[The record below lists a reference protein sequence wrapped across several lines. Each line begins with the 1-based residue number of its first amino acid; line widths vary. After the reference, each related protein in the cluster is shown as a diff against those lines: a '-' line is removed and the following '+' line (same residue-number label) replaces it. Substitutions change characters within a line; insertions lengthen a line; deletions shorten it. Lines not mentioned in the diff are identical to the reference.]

1 MTVVLN
7 RRTIAQSIKVGD
19 RFGRWTVVEIPYLT
33 PRGTQSISVAKV
45 RCDCGS
51 IRIRSCREMRVGNTK
66 SCGCFNRDQKT
77 VHGLSEHPLYGLWR
91 KMLHRCTNPGD
102 KKFRYYGGRGIT
114 VYEPWKTDL
123 LAFAAHM
130 GERPSRSHS
139 IDRIDNAL
147 GYCPGNVK
155 WSTQKQQT
163 ANTRRNVWVDT
174 PKGRM
179 IVADAADAFGIPR
192 PTLYTRIESGWPA
205 EHLLD
210 PPGSSGNR
218 PPRHTA

>member
-1 MTVVLN
+1 M
-7 RRTIAQSIKVGD
+7 ID
-19 RFGRWTVVEIPYLT
+19 
-33 PRGTQSISVAKV
+33 
-45 RCDCGS
+45 
-51 IRIRSCREMRVGNTK
+51 
-66 SCGCFNRDQKT
+66 
-77 VHGLSEHPLYGLWR
+77 
-91 KMLHRCTNPGD
+91 RCTNP
-102 KKFRYYGGRGIT
+102 KERHFHHYGGRGIT

-123 LAFAAHM
+123 LAFATHM

-139 IDRIDNAL
+139 IDRIDNER
-147 GYCPGNVK
+147 GYFPGNVK

-174 PKGRM
+174 PQGRM
-179 IVADAADAFGIPR
+179 IASDAADAYGIPK

-218 PPRHTA
+218 PPR